1 MFLSCNEI
9 KDDLVRVFTNS
20 CFRMDISSAI
30 RIAVRV
36 PAYYEVC
43 DDGRHVGH
51 SATDFQLIRD
61 RDTLNLKN
69 LTADVSKRV
78 CPRKNQ
84 GFNLCFLTSTSK
96 VIPV

>member
-1 MFLSCNEI
+1 
-9 KDDLVRVFTNS
+9 
-20 CFRMDISSAI
+20 MDISSAI

-43 DDGRHVGH
+43 EDGRHVGH
-51 SATDFQLIRD
+51 SAIDFQLIRD
-61 RDTLNLKN
+61 RDTLNLKD

-78 CPRKNQ
+78 SWEESGVQ
-84 GFNLCFLTSTSK
+84 FVFLTSTSK